1 MLVDLTP
8 IESEKERCIDI
19 LKSELGISDS
29 EIWKYIQ
36 SDPKL
41 HEETGVYWT
50 LLNFGMNFFKETK
63 DRLGFKNEFWHE
75 WLDEDICIGSYGVAD
90 NIDQIKEYYK
100 RQIEDPDNK
109 YFIAISPI
117 FQDKDHAG
125 KGGGWRWHKWGP
137 YIGKLNPQY
146 EYLDDEEF
154 GEDFQGYVLV
164 FHCYKL

>member
-8 IESEKERCIDI
+8 IESEKERCTNL
-19 LKSELGISDS
+19 LKTELNIPDD

-36 SDPKL
+36 SDPRL
-41 HEETGVYWT
+41 HEETGIYWT
-50 LLNFGMNFFKETK
+50 QLNFGFNFFEETRN
-63 DRLGFKNEFWHE
+63 RLSYENEFWHE
-75 WLDEDICIGSYGVAD
+75 WMDDNTCIGSYGVAD
-90 NIDQIKEYYK
+90 NIDQIKEYYEH
-100 RQIEDPDNK
+100 QIEDPNNR

-117 FQDKDHAG
+117 FQEKEHAG
-125 KGGGWRWHKWGP
+125 EDGGWRWHKWGP

-154 GEDFQGYVLV
+154 GDDFQGYVLV